1 MDNYNDAARIMDGN
15 FDGFCLMEGSQSE
28 AIFESLNLSPQLFIN
43 EVLNIVDYLLDEA
56 FDYFI
61 QEASTLLK
69 TAGTDRSEE
78 LTKGV
83 AYIQNLIRSS
93 LDQRMQKWEEYSLR
107 FCFSVPEEFSLPK
120 ANESSGD
127 DLADLD
133 ALTDTEL
140 DAQLKS
146 LRDKLALV
154 GKESA
159 ELSRELRLLERQS
172 LSSSRSVGL
181 IDEALEL
188 YQKHDTT
195 KMFQELINMVS
206 EFRPRLG
213 NLKRRR
219 GEEFR
224 SGDVLRK
231 NHQNGL
237 INAPVEELQEFL
249 DGIES

>member
-1 MDNYNDAARIMDGN
+1 
-15 FDGFCLMEGSQSE
+15 MEGSESE
-28 AIFESLNLSPQLFIN
+28 AIFESFNLCPQLFIN
-43 EVLNIVDYLLDEA
+43 EVLNIVDDLFDKA
-56 FDYFI
+56 FDYFLR
-61 QEASTLLK
+61 EASTRLK
-69 TAGTDRSEE
+69 TEGTDRSEE

-83 AYIQNLIRSS
+83 AYIQKLTQSALN
-93 LDQRMQKWEEYSLR
+93 QRMQKWEEYSLR
-107 FCFSVPEEFSLPK
+107 FCFTVPEKFSLPK

-127 DLADLD
+127 DLPDLD
-133 ALTDTEL
+133 ALTDAEL

-159 ELSRELRLLERQS
+159 ELSRELRTLERQS
-172 LSSSRSVGL
+172 LSSSHSVGL

-195 KMFQELINMVS
+195 ELFQELINTAS
-206 EFRPRLG
+206 EFRSLLG

-224 SGDVLRK
+224 SGDVLHK
-231 NHQNGL
+231 NHQSGL
-237 INAPVEELQEFL
+237 FNAPIEELQEFL
-249 DGIES
+249 DEIAS

>member
-1 MDNYNDAARIMDGN
+1 
-15 FDGFCLMEGSQSE
+15 MEGSKGE

-43 EVLNIVDYLLDEA
+43 EVLDIVDEVLEEA
-56 FDYFI
+56 FDHFL

-69 TAGTDRSEE
+69 TEGTDRSEE

-83 AYIQNLIRSS
+83 AEIWKLIELG
-93 LDQRMQKWEEYSLR
+93 LDQRMQKWEEYTLR
-107 FCFSVPEEFSLPK
+107 FCFCVPEEFSLPK
-120 ANESSGD
+120 ANELSGD
-127 DLADLD
+127 ELPDVD

-159 ELSRELRLLERQS
+159 ELNRELRTLEKQS
-172 LSSSRSVGL
+172 FSSCHSAGL
-181 IDEALEL
+181 IDEAFEL
-188 YQKHDTT
+188 YKTHDTT
-195 KMFQELINMVS
+195 EMFQELINMAS

-219 GEEFR
+219 GEEFQ
-224 SGDVLRK
+224 SGDALRK
-231 NHQNGL
+231 N
-237 INAPVEELQEFL
+237 P
-249 DGIES
+249 SRW